1 MAYLVI
7 LNDLEDVGDKVMAV
21 AQFEGTT
28 QACEILADWAEM
40 CIEDVAYLETPF
52 AEYDLEK
59 MIDYLADFN
68 VSVEI
73 VEGM

>member
-7 LNDLEDVGDKVMAV
+7 LNDLEDVGNKVMAV
-21 AQFEGTT
+21 AQFEGST

-40 CIEDVAYLETPF
+40 CIEEVAYLETPF

>member
-7 LNDLEDVGDKVMAV
+7 LDDLENVGDKVMAV

-40 CIEDVAYLETPF
+40 CIEQVAYLETPF
-52 AEYDLEK
+52 AEYDLES
-59 MIDYLADFN
+59 MLDYLAELN

-73 VEGM
+73 VDWL

>member
-21 AQFEGTT
+21 AQFEGSTE
-28 QACEILADWAEM
+28 ACEILADWAEM
-40 CIEDVAYLETPF
+40 CIEQVAYLETPF

-59 MIDYLADFN
+59 MIDYLSELN